1 VDILH
6 EKESKIMRT
15 RLAYEELLTRL
26 MNSGELTPDMEEDF
40 RRLKDEL
47 DEREG
52 MLEKYGETYDGENK
66 EYDWVA
72 REVKIDGKE
81 DGSDDVVQ
89 EDESENKVIDTP
101 EENVI
106 DWEAKYRDL
115 KQRYVDR
122 FMGRIKEENLAD
134 MRNDLERG
142 RDDGGEGVNEVT
154 YDDLFK

>member
-1 VDILH
+1 
-6 EKESKIMRT
+6 MRT

-26 MNSGELTPDMEEDF
+26 MNSGELTPDMEVDF
-40 RRLKDEL
+40 SRLKDEL

-52 MLEKYGETYDGENK
+52 MLARYGETYDGENK
-66 EYDWVA
+66 EYEWVA
-72 REVKIDGKE
+72 REVETDGTK
-81 DGSDDVVQ
+81 DGSDNVVQ

>member
-1 VDILH
+1 
-6 EKESKIMRT
+6 MRT
-15 RLAYEELLTRL
+15 RAAYEELLTRL

-52 MLEKYGETYDGENK
+52 MLARYGETYDGENK
-66 EYDWVA
+66 EYEWVA
-72 REVKIDGKE
+72 REVETDGTK

-89 EDESENKVIDTP
+89 DDKENDVIDTP

-115 KQRYVDR
+115 KERYIDR
-122 FMGRIKEENLAD
+122 FMGRIKEENLDD

-142 RDDGGEGVNEVT
+142 RDDGGEGINEIT
-154 YDDLFK
+154 YNDLFK

>member
-1 VDILH
+1 
-6 EKESKIMRT
+6 MRT
-15 RLAYEELLTRL
+15 RAAYEELLTRL

-52 MLEKYGETYDGENK
+52 MLARYGETYDGENK
-66 EYDWVA
+66 EYEWVA
-72 REVKIDGKE
+72 REVETDGTK

-89 EDESENKVIDTP
+89 DNKENDVIDTP

-115 KQRYVDR
+115 KERYIDR
-122 FMGRIKEENLAD
+122 FMGRIKEENLND

-154 YDDLFK
+154 YNDLFR

>member
-1 VDILH
+1 
-6 EKESKIMRT
+6 MRT
-15 RLAYEELLTRL
+15 RAAYEELLTRL

-52 MLEKYGETYDGENK
+52 MLARYGETYDGENK
-66 EYDWVA
+66 EYEWVA
-72 REVKIDGKE
+72 REVETDGTK

-89 EDESENKVIDTP
+89 DDMENDVIDTP

-106 DWEAKYRDL
+106 DWEAKYREL
-115 KQRYVDR
+115 KERYIDR
-122 FMGRIKEENLAD
+122 FMGRIKEENLDD

-142 RDDGGEGVNEVT
+142 REDGGEGVNEVT
-154 YDDLFK
+154 YNDLFK

>member
-1 VDILH
+1 
-6 EKESKIMRT
+6 MRT
-15 RLAYEELLTRL
+15 RLAYEDLLTRL
-26 MNSGELTPDMEEDF
+26 MNSGELTPDMEVDF
-40 RRLKDEL
+40 SRLKDEL

-52 MLEKYGETYDGENK
+52 MLARYGETYDGENK
-66 EYDWVA
+66 EYEWVA
-72 REVKIDGKE
+72 REVETDGTK

-154 YDDLFK
+154 YDDLLK

>member
-1 VDILH
+1 
-6 EKESKIMRT
+6 MRT
-15 RLAYEELLTRL
+15 RAAYEELLTRL

-52 MLEKYGETYDGENK
+52 ILARYGETYDGENK
-66 EYDWVA
+66 EYEWVA
-72 REVKIDGKE
+72 REVETDGTK
-81 DGSDDVVQ
+81 DGSDDVLQ
-89 EDESENKVIDTP
+89 DDKENDVIDTP

-115 KQRYVDR
+115 KERYIDR
-122 FMGRIKEENLAD
+122 FMGRIKEENLDD

-142 RDDGGEGVNEVT
+142 RDDGGEGINEVT
-154 YDDLFK
+154 YNDLFKEGA

>member
-1 VDILH
+1 
-6 EKESKIMRT
+6 MRT
-15 RLAYEELLTRL
+15 RAAYEELLTRL

-52 MLEKYGETYDGENK
+52 MLARYGETYDGENK
-66 EYDWVA
+66 EYEWVA
-72 REVKIDGKE
+72 REVETDGTK

-89 EDESENKVIDTP
+89 DNKENDVIDTP

-115 KQRYVDR
+115 KERYIDR
-122 FMGRIKEENLAD
+122 FMGRIKEENLND

-154 YDDLFK
+154 YNDLFK

>member
-1 VDILH
+1 
-6 EKESKIMRT
+6 MRT
-15 RLAYEELLTRL
+15 RAAYEELLTRL

-52 MLEKYGETYDGENK
+52 MLARYGETYDGENK
-66 EYDWVA
+66 EYEWVA
-72 REVKIDGKE
+72 RKVETDGTK

-89 EDESENKVIDTP
+89 DDKENDVIDTP

-115 KQRYVDR
+115 KERYIDR
-122 FMGRIKEENLAD
+122 FMGRIKEENLDD

-142 RDDGGEGVNEVT
+142 RDDGGEGINEVT
-154 YDDLFK
+154 YNDLFK

>member
-1 VDILH
+1 
-6 EKESKIMRT
+6 MRT

-26 MNSGELTPDMEEDF
+26 MNSGELTPDMEVDF
-40 RRLKDEL
+40 SRLKDEL

-52 MLEKYGETYDGENK
+52 MLARYGETYDGENK
-66 EYDWVA
+66 EYEWVA
-72 REVKIDGKE
+72 REVETDGTK

-89 EDESENKVIDTP
+89 DDKENDVIDTP
-101 EENVI
+101 EENAI

-142 RDDGGEGVNEVT
+142 RDDGGEGINEVT
-154 YDDLFK
+154 YNDLFKEGE

>member
-1 VDILH
+1 
-6 EKESKIMRT
+6 MRT

-26 MNSGELTPDMEEDF
+26 MNSGELTPDMEVDF
-40 RRLKDEL
+40 SRLKDEL

-52 MLEKYGETYDGENK
+52 MLARYGETYDGENK
-66 EYDWVA
+66 EYEWVA
-72 REVKIDGKE
+72 REVETDGTK

-106 DWEAKYRDL
+106 DWEAKYREL
-115 KQRYVDR
+115 KQRYIDR
-122 FMGRIKEENLAD
+122 FMGRIKEENLED

-142 RDDGGEGVNEVT
+142 RDDGGEGINEVT
-154 YDDLFK
+154 YNDLFK

>member
-1 VDILH
+1 
-6 EKESKIMRT
+6 MRT
-15 RLAYEELLTRL
+15 RAAYEELLTRL

-52 MLEKYGETYDGENK
+52 MLARYGETYDGENK
-66 EYDWVA
+66 EYEWVA
-72 REVKIDGKE
+72 REVETDGTK

-89 EDESENKVIDTP
+89 DDKENDVIDTP

-115 KQRYVDR
+115 KERYIDR
-122 FMGRIKEENLAD
+122 FMGRIKEENLDA

-154 YDDLFK
+154 YNDLFK

>member
-1 VDILH
+1 
-6 EKESKIMRT
+6 MRT

-26 MNSGELTPDMEEDF
+26 MNSGELTPDMEVDF
-40 RRLKDEL
+40 SRLKDEL

-52 MLEKYGETYDGENK
+52 MLARYGETYDGENK
-66 EYDWVA
+66 EYEWVA
-72 REVKIDGKE
+72 REVETDGTK

-101 EENVI
+101 KENVI

>member
-1 VDILH
+1 
-6 EKESKIMRT
+6 MRT
-15 RLAYEELLTRL
+15 RAAYEELLTRL

-52 MLEKYGETYDGENK
+52 MLARYGETYDGENK
-66 EYDWVA
+66 EYEWVA
-72 REVKIDGKE
+72 REVETDGTK

-89 EDESENKVIDTP
+89 DDKENDVIDTA

-115 KQRYVDR
+115 KERYIDR
-122 FMGRIKEENLAD
+122 FMGRIKEENLDD

-142 RDDGGEGVNEVT
+142 RDDGGEGINEVT
-154 YDDLFK
+154 YNDLFK

>member
-1 VDILH
+1 
-6 EKESKIMRT
+6 MRT
-15 RLAYEELLTRL
+15 RAAYEELLTRL

-52 MLEKYGETYDGENK
+52 MLARYGETYDGENK
-66 EYDWVA
+66 EYEWVA
-72 REVKIDGKE
+72 REVETDGTK

-89 EDESENKVIDTP
+89 DDKENDVIDTP

-115 KQRYVDR
+115 KERYIDR
-122 FMGRIKEENLAD
+122 FMGRIKEENLDD

-154 YDDLFK
+154 YNDLFK